1 MGFFATFWSWL
12 NGQLAAYI
20 GDNTS
25 RLAAVLEPAVLTLAT
40 IYVMAWGYLHLTGKI
55 TEPFDAGLKR
65 IAMIALILGVGLRL
79 WLYNTVIVD
88 TFYNAPSQLAAAMVG
103 ASDPVGT
110 IDAIWDS
117 GGAVAGNLWDKG
129 GLLSGDF
136 GFYLAGA
143 VVWCLIGV
151 LCVYAMFLIALSSI
165 ALAVLLALGPLFIAL
180 LFFDATRRFFTAWI
194 AQLANYGLITVLTV
208 MVAALLLR
216 IVRSYAAQTAAR
228 GTAILTVD
236 ALNMM
241 LIALLV
247 FLVLRQ
253 VMPIASGLAGGASL
267 NSFGVAGRG
276 FSWVAR
282 TAARRVTPVL
292 GSAASV
298 AVDTVGYGAQLTGQT
313 VRNVAGRTGAG
324 IQSLARSWR
333 DRHR

>member
-1 MGFFATFWSWL
+1 
-12 NGQLAAYI
+12 
-20 GDNTS
+20 
-25 RLAAVLEPAVLTLAT
+25 
-40 IYVMAWGYLHLTGKI
+40 
-55 TEPFDAGLKR
+55 
-65 IAMIALILGVGLRL
+65 
-79 WLYNTVIVD
+79 
-88 TFYNAPSQLAAAMVG
+88 
-103 ASDPVGT
+103 
-110 IDAIWDS
+110 
-117 GGAVAGNLWDKG
+117 
-129 GLLSGDF
+129 
-136 GFYLAGA
+136 
-143 VVWCLIGV
+143 
-151 LCVYAMFLIALSSI
+151 
-165 ALAVLLALGPLFIAL
+165 
-180 LFFDATRRFFTAWI
+180 
-194 AQLANYGLITVLTV
+194 
-208 MVAALLLR
+208 
-216 IVRSYAAQTAAR
+216 
-228 GTAILTVD
+228 
-236 ALNMM
+236 M